1 MSNDILSLYQGM
13 GFAAKQKTTTE
24 FAGPCPDCGGNDR
37 FCIWSG
43 GQGKHGMGRFYCRGC
58 GLQGDAIQFLREFQS
73 LGYGEACRTLGL
85 TPAASSG
92 RKAAR
97 EPSAPVQTA
106 QTWTPKA
113 GELPNSRW
121 QGQARKLIPWAARQL
136 QATPDALS
144 WLVAERGLTPE
155 TAALFHV
162 GWLPKDL
169 YRDRTAWGL
178 PQEFKPNGNRRMLWL
193 PHGLVL
199 PVLDAAGHPAR
210 IKFRRPNPGKNE
222 PKYLYL
228 PSEPKNTA
236 PLVIT
241 GTAAAWI
248 VVESE
253 LDGLL
258 LAQEA
263 GDLVNVLA
271 LGSASLRPDAEA
283 HAHLEA
289 APFILVALDA
299 DDAGDKAAWTWW
311 TTHYPAEKVRVWPVP
326 EGKDPTDAWRAGWD
340 LRAWIE
346 GGLPP
351 ACLPAR
357 STKTAAPSPVPEA
370 AGQDEGAH
378 GQDQAETSESIATP
392 LFEAWSDAPAMEPAP
407 LFTKAHPEPSRRP
420 PRPRKSRPTPAM
432 VQTYKAGR
440 RWILGHLD
448 TLLTHGWTRPG
459 LFRAGRFRFP
469 CGEWGLS
476 WSSAWTNPILGG
488 VTIAEDGTVIFEL
501 REAGRMVRQ
510 SSRPR

>member
-1 MSNDILSLYQGM
+1 MSNDILSLYQDM
-13 GFAAKQKTTTE
+13 GFAARQKTGTE
-24 FAGPCPDCGGNDR
+24 YAGPCPACGGNDR

-43 GQGKHGMGRFYCRGC
+43 GQGKHGLGRFYCRGC
-58 GLQGDAIQFLREFQS
+58 GLQGDAIQFLREFQG
-73 LGYGEACRTLGL
+73 LGYGEACRELGL
-85 TPAASSG
+85 TPAAPSG
-92 RKAAR
+92 RRTAR
-97 EPSAPVQTA
+97 EPGAPALATPA
-106 QTWTPKA
+106 WTPKA

-121 QGQARKLIPWAARQL
+121 QGQARKLIPWAVRQL

-155 TAALFHV
+155 TAARFHV
-162 GWLPKDL
+162 GWLPEDL

-178 PQEFKPNGNRRMLWL
+178 PQEFKPNGKRRMLWL

-199 PVLDAAGHPAR
+199 PVLDTAGRPAR
-210 IKFRRPNPGKNE
+210 IKFRRPNPRENE

-241 GTAAAWI
+241 GQAAAWI

-283 HAHLEA
+283 HARLEA

-311 TTHYPAEKVRVWPVP
+311 TTHYPPEKIRVWPVP
-326 EGKDPTDAWRAGWD
+326 EGKDPTDAWRTGWD

-351 ACLPAR
+351 SCLPAR
-357 STKTAAPSPVPEA
+357 QAKSVAPTPRPEP
-370 AGQDEGAH
+370 AGQEAGAH
-378 GQDQAETSESIATP
+378 GQGQAEAPP
-392 LFEAWSDAPAMEPAP
+392 LPGEAWEHGADLEPAHFSTP
-407 LFTKAHPEPSRRP
+407 PRHKPHRRL
-420 PRPRKSRPTPAM
+420 PRPRGSKPTPCM
-432 VQTYKAGR
+432 VQAYKAGR
-440 RWILGHLD
+440 RWILAHLD
-448 TLLTHGWTRPG
+448 GLLAHGWTRPG
-459 LFRAGRFRFP
+459 LFRAGRFRYP
-469 CGEWGLS
+469 CGEWGLA
-476 WSSAWTNPILGG
+476 WASAWTNPILGG
-488 VTIAEDGTVIFEL
+488 VSMAEDGTVVFEL
-501 REAGRMVRQ
+501 HEVGRVVRQ

>member
-13 GFAAKQKTTTE
+13 GLTAKQKTATE
-24 FAGPCPDCGGNDR
+24 YAGPCPACGGNDR
-37 FCIWSG
+37 FCIWGG
-43 GQGKHGMGRFYCRGC
+43 GQGKHGLGRFYCRGC
-58 GLQGDAIQFLREFQS
+58 GLQGDAIQFLREFQG

-85 TPAASSG
+85 TPATPSG
-92 RKAAR
+92 RRTAR
-97 EPSAPVQTA
+97 EPGASALATPA
-106 QTWTPKA
+106 WTPKV

-136 QATPDALS
+136 QATPGALS
-144 WLVAERGLTPE
+144 WLVTERGLIPE
-155 TAALFHV
+155 TAARFHV

-169 YRDRTAWGL
+169 YRDRIAWGL
-178 PQEFKPNGNRRMLWL
+178 SQEFKPNGKRRMLWL

-199 PVLDAAGHPAR
+199 PVLDPAGRPAR
-210 IKFRRPNPGKNE
+210 IKFRRPNPRENE

-241 GTAAAWI
+241 GPAAAWI

-283 HAHLEA
+283 HARLEA

-311 TTHYPAEKVRVWPVP
+311 TTHYPPEKIRVWPVP

-351 ACLPAR
+351 ACLLAR
-357 STKTAAPSPVPEA
+357 QVKSAAPAPRHEP
-370 AGQDEGAH
+370 AGQEAGAH
-378 GQDQAETSESIATP
+378 GQGQTEAP
-392 LFEAWSDAPAMEPAP
+392 LPPGEAWEHDTDMELAPFSTPPRSEP
-407 LFTKAHPEPSRRP
+407 HRRL
-420 PRPRKSRPTPAM
+420 PRPRGSKPTPRM
-432 VQTYKAGR
+432 VQAYKAGR
-440 RWILGHLD
+440 RWILAHLD
-448 TLLTHGWTRPG
+448 GLLAHGWTRPG
-459 LFRAGRFRFP
+459 LFRAGRFRYP
-469 CGEWGLS
+469 CGEWGLA
-476 WSSAWTNPILGG
+476 WASAWTNPILGG
-488 VTIAEDGTVIFEL
+488 VAMAEDGTIVFEL
-501 REAGRMVRQ
+501 HEVGRVVRQ
-510 SSRPR
+510 SSRPK